1 MTMKRV
7 VIIED
12 QKAVCDMIAELV
24 RLSGGYEVIGSYP
37 NGEEGI
43 EGVLQTKPDIVV
55 LDLVLPNMSGLDV
68 LRRFTEECPVVRTLV
83 FSGQGSPKNVKEV
96 LAAGADGFVV
106 KTDGFGEFRVGLD
119 TVASGGTYLGPQAN
133 KAMRQ
138 FLGSG
143 ESDQKRLTERETQVL
158 QMVVEGKTSK
168 EIAGDLNLS
177 GRTIDSHRSNIMGK
191 LGIRDIPSLTKY
203 AIKNGLA

>member
-1 MTMKRV
+1 MAMKRV

-37 NGEEGI
+37 TGELGI

-55 LDLVLPNMSGLDV
+55 LDLILPNMSGLEV

-138 FLGSG
+138 FMGG
-143 ESDQKRLTERETQVL
+143 ESGQKKLTEREIQVL

-168 EIAGDLNLS
+168 EIAGVLNLS

-191 LGIRDIPSLTKY
+191 LDIRDIPGLTKY
-203 AIKNGLA
+203 AIENGLA

>member
-1 MTMKRV
+1 M
-7 VIIED
+7 
-12 QKAVCDMIAELV
+12 
-24 RLSGGYEVIGSYP
+24 
-37 NGEEGI
+37 
-43 EGVLQTKPDIVV
+43 
-55 LDLVLPNMSGLDV
+55 
-68 LRRFTEECPVVRTLV
+68 
-83 FSGQGSPKNVKEV
+83 
-96 LAAGADGFVV
+96 V

-138 FLGSG
+138 LMGSG

-203 AIKNGLA
+203 AIENGLA